1 MSGGSKV
8 VRRVVRQRQ
17 PAAPRVELPDEPY
30 GGLLD
35 LGGASDA
42 IIEDEANSGLKHGDV
57 ARTAPHLLLS
67 GRTGY
72 GKSRTVLVPNILRW
86 GPRPLISMSSK
97 GDVAELTI
105 RKRAELGP
113 VYLLDLSGEVRES
126 ELRGVDV
133 TRVRVD
139 PCTTIHT
146 DDEALELAGLL
157 LRIGDISDGGSGD
170 GGGGDS
176 AFWKN
181 LAKSQLAAAL
191 RAGGMYPDPAT
202 GEPRWGGGIDW
213 VAQAV
218 ADVGPD
224 LQSEAENE
232 GDITALDVTTPNW
245 NSIYW
250 RTVGG
255 SRHAESIRVT
265 KTMDERQRDSVRIN
279 LNVAVSAWN
288 NDAVSGNQQEETPF
302 HPSMLEGPSTLFI
315 VAGMSGVGGPAVAQA
330 LISVVDHWR
339 KRVGELTPI
348 MFVLDEFTNASP
360 IPARYVLQ
368 WISEGRGLG
377 IRLVVAMQSTRQ
389 LSLLWGQAA
398 AETVR
403 ALMPAILVLPGAGET
418 TLLREAAEATP
429 PAERS
434 VATTDASG
442 RVSYAPQLVQPQYAE
457 LLPRRKGEGRLLL
470 SGMAGVKVFL
480 PDVAATDLL
489 D

>member
-1 MSGGSKV
+1 MTRV
-8 VRRVVRQRQ
+8 IRRTVTTA
-17 PAAPRVELPDEPY
+17 PAAPTARVLPDAPY
-30 GGLLD
+30 AGLLD
-35 LGGASDA
+35 LGGSTGA
-42 IIEDEANSGLKHGDV
+42 IIEDEANEGRAHHSV
-57 ARTAPHLLLS
+57 ARTAPHLLVS
-67 GRTGY
+67 GRTGS

-97 GDVAELTI
+97 GDVAEMTI
-105 RKRAELGP
+105 RKRAEVGP

-139 PCTTIHT
+139 PCTSITT
-146 DDEALELAGLL
+146 DDQALELAGLL
-157 LRIGDISDGGSGD
+157 LRIGDLSDGGGD

-191 RAGGMYPDPAT
+191 RAGGKYPDPAT
-202 GEPRWGGGIDW
+202 GKPRWGGGIAW
-213 VAQAV
+213 VARAV

-224 LQSEAENE
+224 LQGAAEDEN
-232 GDITALDVTTPNW
+232 DTAALDVTTPNW

-250 RTVGG
+250 RSSAQQ
-255 SRHAESIRVT
+255 SRHAASIRVT

-279 LNVAVSAWN
+279 LNVALSAWN
-288 NDAVSGNQQEETPF
+288 NDSVSGDPQTQKPF

-339 KRVGELTPI
+339 KRVGQLAPI
-348 MFVLDEFTNASP
+348 LFVLDEFTNASP

-389 LSLLWGQAA
+389 LALLWGQLA

-418 TLLREAAEATP
+418 ALLREAAEATP

>member
-1 MSGGSKV
+1 MTRV
-8 VRRVVRQRQ
+8 IRRTVTTA
-17 PAAPRVELPDEPY
+17 PAAPVLPDEPY
-30 GGLLD
+30 AGLLD
-35 LGGASDA
+35 LGGTEGA
-42 IIEDEANSGLKHGDV
+42 IIEDEANEGRVHHSV
-57 ARTAPHLLLS
+57 ARTAPHLLVS
-67 GRTGY
+67 GRTGS
-72 GKSRTVLVPNILRW
+72 GKSRTVLIPNILRW

-97 GDVAELTI
+97 GDVAEMTI
-105 RKRAELGP
+105 RKRAEVGP

-139 PCTTIHT
+139 PCTSITT
-146 DDEALELAGLL
+146 DDQALELAGLL
-157 LRIGDISDGGSGD
+157 LRIGDLSDGGGD

-191 RAGGMYPDPAT
+191 RAGGKYPDPAT
-202 GEPRWGGGIDW
+202 GRPRWGGGIAW

-224 LQSEAENE
+224 LQSAAENKS
-232 GDITALDVTTPNW
+232 DTAALDVTTPNW

-315 VAGMSGVGGPAVAQA
+315 VAGMSVVGGPAVAQA

-339 KRVGELTPI
+339 KRVGELAPI

-403 ALMPAILVLPGAGET
+403 ALMPATLVLPGAGET
-418 TLLREAAEATP
+418 ALLREAAEATP

-457 LLPRRKGEGRLLL
+457 LLPRHKGEGRLLL